1 MQAKNER
8 IASIIMRNVSD
19 IIRNDVKDPN
29 IGFVTITDVEV
40 TSDLSY
46 ATIYV
51 TFLDKVDKSQYRLES
66 LNKVKGLIR
75 SKLAKTLST
84 RRCPELIFKYDD
96 SLEKG
101 NHIDKIIDDLN
112 K

>member
-51 TFLDKVDKSQYRLES
+51 TYLEKVDKSKYRMES
-66 LNKVKGLIR
+66 LKIVKGLIR
-75 SKLAKTLST
+75 SKLARTLST
-84 RRCPELIFKYDD
+84 RRCPELIFIYDD